1 MEDKKGEVRLRKK
14 RILRLEK
21 FGKRGEKV
29 VFERR
34 VEEGIKREKEKTRI
48 KDTVIKLFLIFF
60 DHMIKHNI
68 IYRYL
73 KKYFPKNMYKVN
85 N

>member
-1 MEDKKGEVRLRKK
+1 LEDKKGEVRLKKK

-48 KDTVIKLFLIFF
+48 NDTVIKFFLFFF
-60 DHMIKHNI
+60 GSYDKT
-68 IYRYL
+68 
-73 KKYFPKNMYKVN
+73 
-85 N
+85 

>member
-1 MEDKKGEVRLRKK
+1 MEDKKGEVRLKKK

-48 KDTVIKLFLIFF
+48 KDTVIKLF
-60 DHMIKHNI
+60 
-68 IYRYL
+68 
-73 KKYFPKNMYKVN
+73 
-85 N
+85 